1 MALAA
6 HAESVTLPAPPRPIG
21 PMNKIIYLGMFLGSW
36 LGWKLGELFTEDM
49 LALFFIS
56 TLMSAVGVWAGW
68 WIAQRYR

>member
-1 MALAA
+1 
-6 HAESVTLPAPPRPIG
+6 
-21 PMNKIIYLGMFLGSW
+21 MNKIIYLGMFLGSW